1 LLNNLNFLH
10 PGSSSRRSRY
20 KRTIHPSNENMRQ
33 FKHEI
38 LFLSRF
44 LYVLCT
50 LLDPDPDPNPSLFL
64 PVSLLIRLKRRWL
77 RLGHLSTSV
86 LHRGILHPDPLFICT
101 DPNTD
106 KAFSLKVGYLVFT
119 WWVSWWA
126 WHHRACHLVDG
137 GLASLFR
144 TDRSLSAKAQ
154 ETARPT

>member
-1 LLNNLNFLH
+1 
-10 PGSSSRRSRY
+10 
-20 KRTIHPSNENMRQ
+20 MRQ

-38 LFLSRF
+38 LFLSHF

-101 DPNTD
+101 DPDTD
-106 KAFSLKVGYLVFT
+106 KAPDPSIN
-119 WWVSWWA
+119 
-126 WHHRACHLVDG
+126 R
-137 GLASLFR
+137 
-144 TDRSLSAKAQ
+144 Q
-154 ETARPT
+154 ETKKNLHFYTWGLIYELFIFEE

>member
-1 LLNNLNFLH
+1 
-10 PGSSSRRSRY
+10 
-20 KRTIHPSNENMRQ
+20 MRQ

-38 LFLSRF
+38 LFLSHF

-119 WWVSWWA
+119 
-126 WHHRACHLVDG
+126 
-137 GLASLFR
+137 
-144 TDRSLSAKAQ
+144 
-154 ETARPT
+154 